1 MRGSNFIRT
10 HHVRTTWVNREVSI
24 PNGIPHLSVPSALV
38 YGISKTHGRFFD
50 AGPGTRHNN
59 G

>member
-1 MRGSNFIRT
+1 MFIRT
-10 HHVRTTWVNREVSI
+10 HHVRTTWVNQEVSI

-50 AGPGTRHNN
+50 AGPGTSDNDV
-59 G
+59 